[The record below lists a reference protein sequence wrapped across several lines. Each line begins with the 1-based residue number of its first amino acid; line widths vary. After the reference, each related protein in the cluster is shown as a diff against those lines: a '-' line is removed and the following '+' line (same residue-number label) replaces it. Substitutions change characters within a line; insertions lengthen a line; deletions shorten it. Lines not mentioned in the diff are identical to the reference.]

1 METKPERYVG
11 LGNLKSSYSFGM
23 YFFQGMN
30 FTLEYWW
37 DVLIVGLAKPF
48 RWIINNPESLSQE
61 KIKKEAKLVKLLVQI
76 KELSN
81 FFCQCYSLY
90 KYCRNTGNGRY
101 TQWLEGFEASFCIG
115 DSLSLNFKFRPYF
128 RMTGKMKILFSIS
141 IWVSSDW
148 KICMDTCSQGHHF
161 LTSSLLMWLVS
172 QQWAWPVT
180 VFYLILIF

>member
-1 METKPERYVG
+1 M
-11 LGNLKSSYSFGM
+11 
-23 YFFQGMN
+23 
-30 FTLEYWW
+30 
-37 DVLIVGLAKPF
+37 IVGLAKPF

-81 FFCQCYSLY
+81 FFVSAILCI
-90 KYCRNTGNGRY
+90 NIVEI
-101 TQWLEGFEASFCIG
+101 LEMADI
-115 DSLSLNFKFRPYF
+115 LNDWRDLKPPFALVTVFLLILNLGPNYF

-148 KICMDTCSQGHHF
+148 KICMDTCSQGHHC
-161 LTSSLLMWLVS
+161 LTSSLSMWLVS

-180 VFYLILIF
+180 MFYLILIF